1 MKNCVATIFF
11 LFGSLSGTQGPDWI
25 TGVPECPYWIT
36 AGSETYHF
44 HRARE
49 GGTHQ
54 SGRIDGLRV
63 GIDRIKRYGWYIGA
77 DYLYAKGQLKGET
90 ATGRL
95 VRSELTDQIYEVRLG
110 FTLQQK
116 NCKHPFITPFV
127 GWGNFKEINDFFLP
141 SPLPCKFTDTF
152 DYYTVGFLSGVN
164 FTPLLTMGIN
174 FKLRFMQ
181 DAKSEVSNDPLF
193 DKVTLLIKDEMHIRV
208 DLPLIYMPCGSL
220 LGIGFQLAPFYEYR
234 HFGGREG
241 FPFNFRDTKFYL
253 YGTKFALVYRF

>member
-152 DYYTVGFLSGVN
+152 AYYTIAFFPWWS
-164 FTPLLTMGIN
+164 FHTSLLWGCN
-174 FKLRFMQ
+174 R
-181 DAKSEVSNDPLF
+181 SLF
-193 DKVTLLIKDEMHIRV
+193 DKVNLLIKDEMHIRG